1 MKFTRITDAE
11 MTTQEEEEEEES
23 LTLKRTKKIKI
34 KRTFDFSKYKTRKI
48 ALELAYCGANHF
60 GFSSQ
65 GCVQASSDNTTNAKN
80 SHIRTIEGALFE
92 ALKKCRLVDPSK
104 EIFGEP
110 SVDYSRC
117 GRTDRGVSSI
127 GNVVSLNVRCK
138 GVGAAAEKTKK
149 TTKTVKTERRLIT
162 SVI

>member
-1 MKFTRITDAE
+1 MHQNNSDAE

-65 GCVQASSDNTTNAKN
+65 GCVQASSETLRMRRTTVTFERSK
-80 SHIRTIEGALFE
+80 AL
-92 ALKKCRLVDPSK
+92 CSRL
-104 EIFGEP
+104 
-110 SVDYSRC
+110 
-117 GRTDRGVSSI
+117 
-127 GNVVSLNVRCK
+127 
-138 GVGAAAEKTKK
+138 
-149 TTKTVKTERRLIT
+149 
-162 SVI
+162 